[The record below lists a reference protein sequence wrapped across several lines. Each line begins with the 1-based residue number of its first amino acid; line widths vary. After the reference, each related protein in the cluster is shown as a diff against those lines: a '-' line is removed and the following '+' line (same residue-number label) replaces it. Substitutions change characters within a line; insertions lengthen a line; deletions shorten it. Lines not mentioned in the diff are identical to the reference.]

1 MRLISAVTFLLA
13 VFVSAPVFAARL
25 HHAPILRHQTH
36 HDANQGQQ
44 PARKP
49 ETRQL
54 DNQYFSITLP
64 EGWSL
69 GRPVRPVADR
79 VSAEFKKGSNIRIS
93 LNVFS
98 VPFTPQL
105 MAEKTA
111 ENMRKRG
118 MEVSQPVE
126 RDGLYVVDISK
137 KGVTGKG
144 WFGGNG
150 KTGASTIIFA
160 PDLNEAN
167 ELLEALKPK
176 ISGIIPGR
184 VN

>member
-1 MRLISAVTFLLA
+1 MRLISAAAIFLCLFA
-13 VFVSAPVFAARL
+13 ATTVSAAKL
-25 HHAPILRHQTH
+25 HHAPIIRHQPH
-36 HDANQGQQ
+36 REAEQARQ
-44 PARKP
+44 PAQKL
-49 ETRQL
+49 ETREL

-69 GRPVRPVADR
+69 GRAVRPVADR
-79 VSAEFKKGSNIRIS
+79 VSAEFKKGNAVRVS

-126 RDGLYVVDISK
+126 KDGFYVVDISK

-160 PDLNEAN
+160 PDLAEAN
-167 ELLEALKPK
+167 ELLEALKAK
-176 ISGIIPGR
+176 IPGIIPAR
-184 VN
+184 VD

>member
-1 MRLISAVTFLLA
+1 MRLIFALTFLLTI
-13 VFVSAPVFAARL
+13 FGSASVYAARL
-25 HHAPILRHQTH
+25 HHAPVIRHKTH
-36 HDANQGQQ
+36 HETNQGQQ
-44 PARKP
+44 PAQKT

-54 DNQYFSITLP
+54 DNPYFSITLP
-64 EGWSL
+64 DGWLL

-79 VSAEFKKGSNIRIS
+79 VSAEFKKGTNIRIS

-98 VPFTPQL
+98 VPFTPRL

-126 RDGLYVVDISK
+126 QDGLYVVEISK
-137 KGVTGKG
+137 NGVTGKG

-150 KTGASTIIFA
+150 KTGASTIVFA
-160 PDLNEAN
+160 PDIAEAN

-176 ISGIIPGR
+176 ISGIIPER